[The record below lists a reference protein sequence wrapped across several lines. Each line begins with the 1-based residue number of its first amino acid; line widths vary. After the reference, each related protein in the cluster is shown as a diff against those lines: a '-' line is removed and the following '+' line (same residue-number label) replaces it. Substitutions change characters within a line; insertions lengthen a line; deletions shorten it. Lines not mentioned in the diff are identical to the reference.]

1 MSFSTARSTAMPCA
15 WLFSTTCNSQLER
28 PGERLAADSRYLDP
42 SNGELRYRSAP
53 SAPVDAR
60 DRRTFDRLQS
70 HVADVNYPCVMA
82 RSVFNR
88 DAFRMSTYGRLGE
101 PGNAEMLRRDL
112 HEFSSEF
119 PVPVSGAVSFL
130 ACFDGP
136 SAVDEASFERQLW
149 SQLQSLHRVDRRYCD
164 WAPDVDSDPASANFS
179 FSVAGRGFFVIGM
192 HPGASRLSRRTPM
205 PVIVFNLHEQFV
217 ELRTTGK
224 FEGIRDTV
232 RSRDERLQGT
242 VNPMASD
249 FGVGSE
255 AAQYSG
261 RAVDSEWKCP
271 LHVERS

>member
-1 MSFSTARSTAMPCA
+1 MSFFAVASAAARGHSPYSNVSDAQ
-15 WLFSTTCNSQLER
+15 SQCVAEGLR
-28 PGERLAADSRYLDP
+28 ADSHYLDP
-42 SNGELRYRSAP
+42 TDGVLRYRTSP
-53 SAPVDAR
+53 STAVTEH
-60 DRRTFDRLQS
+60 DRTAFDRLQA
-70 HVADVNYPCVMA
+70 HVSDVNYPCVMA

-88 DAFRMSTYGRLGE
+88 DAFRMSTYGRLGD
-101 PGNAEMLRRDL
+101 PRNAEMLCNDL
-112 HEFSSEF
+112 HQFSAEF

-136 SAVDEASFERQLW
+136 SAADEASFERQLW
-149 SQLQSLHRVDRRYCD
+149 SQLQSLHRVDKRCFD
-164 WAPDVDSDPASANFS
+164 WAPEVDSDPASPNFS

-232 RSRDERLQGT
+232 RSRDERLQGSI
-242 VNPMASD
+242 NPMAAD
-249 FGVGSE
+249 FGAGSE

-261 RAVDSEWKCP
+261 RAVGTDWECP
-271 LHVERS
+271 FRVERS